1 LLKPDNHEDTAAC
14 ETTDSCQ
21 QVRACD
27 HISRMLARISDKWS
41 LLVVRVLGHGPLR
54 FNALRREV
62 GEISQKVLAS
72 TLRELEENGFV
83 SRTVTPVTP
92 PQVEYA
98 LTDLGREFLAPVRGL
113 AEWVV
118 ANSARMDE
126 ARAAYAKRRGL
137 E

>member
-1 LLKPDNHEDTAAC
+1 MAILDNHEDTARC
-14 ETTDSCQ
+14 E
-21 QVRACD
+21 
-27 HISRMLARISDKWS
+27 HISRMLARISDKWTM
-41 LLVVRVLGHGPLR
+41 LVVRVLGQGPCR

-72 TLRELEENGFV
+72 TLRDLEENGFI

-98 LTDLGREFLAPVRGL
+98 LTDLGREFLAPVQVL
-113 AEWVV
+113 AEWVI
-118 ANSARMDE
+118 ANSARIE
-126 ARAAYAKRRGL
+126 AARAAYAERRAR

>member
-1 LLKPDNHEDTAAC
+1 LKPDNHGETVPCEAADAC
-14 ETTDSCQ
+14 G
-21 QVRACD
+21 QVHACD
-27 HISRMLARISDKWS
+27 HISRVLARISDKWS
-41 LLVVRVLGHGPLR
+41 LLVVRVLGQGPLR

-83 SRTVTPVTP
+83 SRTVTPTTP

-98 LTDLGREFLAPVRGL
+98 LTDLGQEFLDPVRGL

-118 ANSARMDE
+118 ANSARMDA
-126 ARAAYAKRRGL
+126 ARAAYAKRRGID
-137 E
+137 

>member
-1 LLKPDNHEDTAAC
+1 LKPDNHWETVPCEAADAC
-14 ETTDSCQ
+14 G
-21 QVRACD
+21 QVHACD
-27 HISRMLARISDKWS
+27 HISRVLARISDKWS
-41 LLVVRVLGHGPLR
+41 LLVVRVLGQGPLR

-83 SRTVTPVTP
+83 SRTVTPTTP

-98 LTDLGREFLAPVRGL
+98 LTDLGQEFLDPVRGL

-118 ANSARMDE
+118 ANSARMDA
-126 ARAAYAKRRGL
+126 ARAAYAKRRGID
-137 E
+137 